1 MSMKMINGFEAVIG
15 LEVHAELKTDTKIF
29 CSCPTGFGAEPNTQ
43 CCPVCMGFA
52 GALPVLNK
60 RAVEYAIKAGLATNC
75 RIARRTRL
83 DRKNYFYPDLPKGY
97 QISQDELPL
106 CRDGYLDIEVSG
118 ERKRIGITRIHIEE
132 DAGKLI
138 HGEDGET
145 RIDFNR
151 CGVPLIEI
159 VSEPDI
165 RSADEARAY
174 LRKLRTVLMYAGVS
188 DCRMNEG
195 AFRCDVNISVR
206 RAGESELGTR
216 AEIKNIN
223 SFNFVGRAIEYEY
236 ARQVPIVLGGGS
248 VVQETRRFDP
258 DTGKTYSMR
267 SKENAKDYRYFPEPD
282 TPGFEIDEAHIKR
295 LAAQIPVLP
304 DERRQMYRS
313 EYGLSESDA
322 EILTSSLSL
331 SQYFEE
337 CARQTA
343 YPKSLS
349 SLIISEI
356 LREQSADDFCC
367 PISASHLSELVTLW
381 GEGVINSSTAKK
393 LLCEMMGSDISP
405 AQTVKERGLSQIN
418 DESVLRELLLQVM
431 SEERKSVEDYRN
443 GKRSAAKAIIGKVMA
458 RTSGRANPTLL
469 SKIAYEE
476 LDK

>member
-1 MSMKMINGFEAVIG
+1 MSIKTVNGFEAVIG
-15 LEVHAELKTDTKIF
+15 LEVHVELATDTKIF
-29 CSCPTGFGAEPNTQ
+29 CSCPTKFGAEPNTQ
-43 CCPVCMGFA
+43 CCPVCMGFP

-75 RIARRTRL
+75 SIARRTRL

-97 QISQDELPL
+97 QISQDTLPL
-106 CRDGYLDIEVSG
+106 CRDGYLEIESEG
-118 ERKRIGITRIHIEE
+118 EPRRIGITRIHIEE

-174 LRKLRTVLMYAGVS
+174 LRKLRTVMMYAGVS
-188 DCRMNEG
+188 ECKMNEG

-223 SFNFVGRAIEYEY
+223 SFNFVGRAIEYEH
-236 ARQVPIVLGGGS
+236 ARQTELILRGEK

-282 TPGFEIDEAHIKR
+282 TLCFEIGDAHIEH
-295 LAAQIPVLP
+295 LGEQIPMLP
-304 DERRQMYRS
+304 DARGRIYVS

-322 EILTSSLSL
+322 EILTSSLPL
-331 SQYFEE
+331 AQYFED

-343 YPKSLS
+343 YPKALS
-349 SLIISEI
+349 SLIVSEI
-356 LREQSADDFCC
+356 LREQSADGFSC
-367 PISASHLSELVTLW
+367 PISTAHLSELATLW

-393 LLCEMMGSDISP
+393 LLCEMMTSDISP
-405 AQTVKERGLSQIN
+405 AAAVEERGLSQIN
-418 DESVLRELLLQVM
+418 DGEVLRELLLQVM
-431 SEERKSVEDYRN
+431 SEEKKSVEDYRN
-443 GKRSAAKAIIGKVMA
+443 GKRSAAKVIIGKVMA
-458 RTSGRANPTLL
+458 RTSGRANPPLL
-469 SKIAYEE
+469 SRIAYEE